1 MSLTIGTAITLS
13 TGNVARQFGT
23 YSMQIDT
30 PAVSG
35 FASTTIKLKSLPK
48 LSQNFDLQVEA
59 QDLSELKIN
68 LSEIEFVAFDELGD
82 GESLINL
89 ISGLNLSDAIRIKS
103 VVTPTG
109 GSARTD
115 YFLANKS
122 NCSYDWFSRTVTIK
136 ANSAFRYDNTITG
149 YSISGLTI
157 AGTTTPAGGDNGQPW
172 ILPRD
177 LIQTF
182 LDTQGDSPNTFIVG
196 SIFDET
202 KATFTTNDITWAL
215 ASGDYD
221 DGLLGESTAYAQAQE
236 TVVKLSVIEGALVG
250 VAMGDAFYVRRN
262 YDTETTVGGVNTYLS
277 LSASDISSYS
287 LKTNERSI
295 RNYDTEFRIQVERE
309 NETQTATTNYLAG
322 GLATQEISSFGA
334 YDVNLDYQYLL
345 SENPDM
351 YIIEDVS
358 GYGVSHTTD
367 AEYTTLTTNAVFD
380 VNARKSYAAALGI
393 TGVTGALANQM
404 FSVQV
409 EFFDVTSFRPFQFI
423 KFGTDIN
430 PFLNNKKL
438 RPSSFEYDLEKDMV
452 SVEGYFIG

>member
-23 YSMQIDT
+23 YSMEIDT
-30 PAVSG
+30 PAVTGYS
-35 FASTTIKLKSLPK
+35 STTMKLKTLPK
-48 LSQNFDLQVEA
+48 LSQDFDLQVEA

-68 LSEIEFVAFDELGD
+68 LSEIEFVVFDELGD

-89 ISGLNLSDAIRIKS
+89 ISGLSLSDAIKIKS
-103 VVTPTG
+103 SVTPTG
-109 GSARTD
+109 ESARVD

-136 ANSAFRYDNTITG
+136 ATSAFRYDNTITG

-157 AGTTTPAGGDNGQPW
+157 AGTTTPAGGDNGEPW
-172 ILPRD
+172 ILPAD

-182 LDTQGDSPNTFIVG
+182 LETQGDSPNTFIVG
-196 SIFDET
+196 STFDKF
-202 KATFTTNDITWAL
+202 KADFTTNDITWAL
-215 ASGDYD
+215 ASNAYD
-221 DGLLGESTAYAQAQE
+221 DGIQGADTAYAQAQE
-236 TVVKLSVIEGALVG
+236 TVIKLSVIEGALVG
-250 VAMGDAFYVRRN
+250 IAMGDAFYVRRN
-262 YDTETTVGGVNTYLS
+262 YNTETTVGGVNTYVT
-277 LSASDISSYS
+277 LSASDIESYE

-295 RNYDTEFRIQVERE
+295 RNYNTEFRIQVERE
-309 NETQTATTNYLAG
+309 NETETATTTYLKG
-322 GLATQEISSFGA
+322 GIATQEISAFGA
-334 YDVNLDYQYLL
+334 YDVDLDYQYLL
-345 SENPDM
+345 AGNPDM

-367 AEYTTLTTNAVFD
+367 AEYTSYSVSFD
-380 VNARKSYAAALGI
+380 DDARQSYAAALGI

-404 FSVQV
+404 FLVQV

-430 PFLNNKKL
+430 PFLNGKKL
-438 RPSSFEYDLEKDMV
+438 RPSSFEYDLENDRV
-452 SVEGYFIG
+452 IVEGYFVG